1 MLWKYLSKE
10 CSFNV
15 LLNQARP
22 LEENNR
28 RVRDGPLEKLEINFS
43 SRMNSVFVKTSLVRI
58 FLGKGMNI
66 FWGQKRGYLA
76 RMNFF
81 PFHLPLHEYFLHYAR
96 SLPPP
101 PHNPCQ
107 FPKGLSLSFTYL

>member
-28 RVRDGPLEKLEINFS
+28 RVRDGPYYFFIERETEGGGGGVGARKGGWEIFEPLEF
-43 SRMNSVFVKTSLVRI
+43 
-58 FLGKGMNI
+58 
-66 FWGQKRGYLA
+66 FWLT
-76 RMNFF
+76 F
-81 PFHLPLHEYFLHYAR
+81 PL
-96 SLPPP
+96 
-101 PHNPCQ
+101 
-107 FPKGLSLSFTYL
+107 

>member
-28 RVRDGPLEKLEINFS
+28 RVRDGPYYFFIERETEGGGGGGLGRGRGVGKFS
-43 SRMNSVFVKTSLVRI
+43 SRLNSF
-58 FLGKGMNI
+58 G
-66 FWGQKRGYLA
+66 
-76 RMNFF
+76 
-81 PFHLPLHEYFLHYAR
+81 
-96 SLPPP
+96 
-101 PHNPCQ
+101 
-107 FPKGLSLSFTYL
+107 

>member
-28 RVRDGPLEKLEINFS
+28 REGRTILQSYREGGGGGGGGEEGGLGNF
-43 SRMNSVFVKTSLVRI
+43 R
-58 FLGKGMNI
+58 
-66 FWGQKRGYLA
+66 A
-76 RMNFF
+76 
-81 PFHLPLHEYFLHYAR
+81 A
-96 SLPPP
+96 
-101 PHNPCQ
+101 
-107 FPKGLSLSFTYL
+107 

>member
-43 SRMNSVFVKTSLVRI
+43 SRMNSVFVKISLVRI

-66 FWGQKRGYLA
+66 FWGQKRGYLV
-76 RMNFF
+76 RMNLFSISFSIAQIFF
-81 PFHLPLHEYFLHYAR
+81 ALRKA
-96 SLPPP
+96 PPP
-101 PHNPCQ
+101 PHPG
-107 FPKGLSLSFTYL
+107 FDHPE

>member
-28 RVRDGPLEKLEINFS
+28 RVRDGPYYFFIERETEGGGGWGEEGGLGNF
-43 SRMNSVFVKTSLVRI
+43 RAAWILLVNISLVRI

-66 FWGQKRGYLA
+66 F
-76 RMNFF
+76 
-81 PFHLPLHEYFLHYAR
+81 
-96 SLPPP
+96 
-101 PHNPCQ
+101 
-107 FPKGLSLSFTYL
+107 